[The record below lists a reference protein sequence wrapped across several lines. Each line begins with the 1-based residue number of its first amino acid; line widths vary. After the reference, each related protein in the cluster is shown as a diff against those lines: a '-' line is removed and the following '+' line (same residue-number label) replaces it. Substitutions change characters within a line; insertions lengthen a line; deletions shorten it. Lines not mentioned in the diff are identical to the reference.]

1 MSRHLKPTMALAAA
15 LLASTAFDASAHTAH
30 IFWKDLRPATQ
41 AVAED
46 AGLPMIAAKL
56 PDHGETLSLNLQD
69 KTVQL
74 AGYALPVDR
83 DGDLVYQFLLVPW
96 TGACSH
102 MPTPPPN
109 QIVLVTPARPYKM
122 SETYESV
129 AVTGALQPGME
140 KSQLFILDGVSI
152 IQSGYTVRKAE
163 VVAVDNVPD
172 TITLPV
178 NSPWTF
184 LNKKKIPSS
193 YETTPL
199 KLQYTRCKYLLYA
212 DAMIRTITAKTG
224 GGHVNKIGKR
234 IQAWDNY

>member
-1 MSRHLKPTMALAAA
+1 MNHFTSILALAAA
-15 LLASTAFDASAHTAH
+15 LALSTAGASAETTH

-56 PDHGETLSLNLQD
+56 PDHGETLSVALQD
-69 KTVQL
+69 KTIQL

-122 SETYESV
+122 SEAYQPV
-129 AVTGALQPGME
+129 AITGALKPDME
-140 KSQLFILDGVSI
+140 KSQLFILDGASV
-152 IQSGYTVRKAE
+152 IQSGYTVRKAD
-163 VVAVDNVPD
+163 VVGVDTVPD
-172 TITLPV
+172 SVVLPV
-178 NSPWTF
+178 NSPWSF
-184 LNKKKIPSS
+184 LNKKK
-193 YETTPL
+193 
-199 KLQYTRCKYLLYA
+199 
-212 DAMIRTITAKTG
+212 
-224 GGHVNKIGKR
+224 N
-234 IQAWDNY
+234 

>member
-15 LLASTAFDASAHTAH
+15 LLASTTFDASAQTAH

-69 KTVQL
+69 KTVQI

-122 SETYESV
+122 SQAYESV

-184 LNKKKIPSS
+184 LNKKK
-193 YETTPL
+193 
-199 KLQYTRCKYLLYA
+199 
-212 DAMIRTITAKTG
+212 
-224 GGHVNKIGKR
+224 N
-234 IQAWDNY
+234 

>member
-1 MSRHLKPTMALAAA
+1 MSNPLKSTLALATM
-15 LLASTAFDASAHTAH
+15 LLASTAFDASAQTAH
-30 IFWKDLRPATQ
+30 IFWKDLRPPTQ

-46 AGLPMIAAKL
+46 ANLPMTAAKL

-109 QIVLVTPARPYKM
+109 QIVLVTPAHPNKM
-122 SETYESV
+122 SEAYQPVS
-129 AVTGALQPGME
+129 VTGALQPGLE
-140 KSQLFILDGVSI
+140 KSQLFILDGASV

-163 VVAVDNVPD
+163 VVSVDTVPD

-178 NSPWTF
+178 NSPWSF
-184 LNKKKIPSS
+184 LNKKK
-193 YETTPL
+193 
-199 KLQYTRCKYLLYA
+199 
-212 DAMIRTITAKTG
+212 
-224 GGHVNKIGKR
+224 N
-234 IQAWDNY
+234 

>member
-15 LLASTAFDASAHTAH
+15 LLSSTTFDASAQTAH

-56 PDHGETLSLNLQD
+56 PDRGETLSLNLQD

-122 SETYESV
+122 SKAYESV

-184 LNKKKIPSS
+184 LNKKK
-193 YETTPL
+193 
-199 KLQYTRCKYLLYA
+199 
-212 DAMIRTITAKTG
+212 
-224 GGHVNKIGKR
+224 N
-234 IQAWDNY
+234 

>member
-1 MSRHLKPTMALAAA
+1 MANRLKAIALLVAILAPTASGANALAQ
-15 LLASTAFDASAHTAH
+15 TAH

-122 SETYESV
+122 SKAYESV

-184 LNKKKIPSS
+184 LNKKK
-193 YETTPL
+193 
-199 KLQYTRCKYLLYA
+199 
-212 DAMIRTITAKTG
+212 
-224 GGHVNKIGKR
+224 N
-234 IQAWDNY
+234 

>member
-1 MSRHLKPTMALAAA
+1 MSNLLKSIVVLAAA
-15 LLASTAFDASAHTAH
+15 PFASVATPASAETSH

-56 PDHGETLSLNLQD
+56 PDHGETLSLDLRD
-69 KTVQL
+69 KTIQL

-109 QIVLVTPARPYKM
+109 QIVLVTPAHPYKM
-122 SETYESV
+122 SQAYQPV
-129 AVTGALQPGME
+129 AVTGALRPDME
-140 KSQLFILDGVSI
+140 KSQLFILDGVSV
-152 IQSGYTVRKAE
+152 IQSGYAVRKAE
-163 VVAVDNVPD
+163 VVGVDTVPD

-178 NSPWTF
+178 NSPWSF
-184 LNKKKIPSS
+184 LNKKK
-193 YETTPL
+193 
-199 KLQYTRCKYLLYA
+199 
-212 DAMIRTITAKTG
+212 
-224 GGHVNKIGKR
+224 N
-234 IQAWDNY
+234 

>member
-1 MSRHLKPTMALAAA
+1 MSIHLKSILALATMLSAPAA
-15 LLASTAFDASAHTAH
+15 GASAETMH

-56 PDHGETLSLNLQD
+56 PDHGETLSINLRD

-122 SETYESV
+122 SEAYEPV
-129 AVTGALQPGME
+129 AVTGSLRPDME
-140 KSQLFILDGVSI
+140 KSQLFILDGVNV
-152 IQSGYTVRKAE
+152 IQSGYSVRKAE
-163 VVAVDNVPD
+163 VVGVDTVPD
-172 TITLPV
+172 AITPPV
-178 NSPWTF
+178 NSPWSF
-184 LNKKKIPSS
+184 LNKKK
-193 YETTPL
+193 
-199 KLQYTRCKYLLYA
+199 
-212 DAMIRTITAKTG
+212 
-224 GGHVNKIGKR
+224 N
-234 IQAWDNY
+234 

>member
-1 MSRHLKPTMALAAA
+1 MSIHPKSILAFAA
-15 LLASTAFDASAHTAH
+15 VLSVSAAGASAETMH

-56 PDHGETLSLNLQD
+56 PDHGETLSLSLQD
-69 KTVQL
+69 KSVQL

-109 QIVLVTPARPYKM
+109 QIVLVTPAHPYKM
-122 SETYESV
+122 SQAYQPV
-129 AVTGALQPGME
+129 AVTGALNPDME
-140 KSQLFILDGVSI
+140 KSQLFILDGVSV
-152 IQSGYTVRKAE
+152 IQSGYTVRRAE
-163 VVAVDNVPD
+163 VVGVDTVPD

-178 NSPWTF
+178 NSPWSF
-184 LNKKKIPSS
+184 LNKK
-193 YETTPL
+193 
-199 KLQYTRCKYLLYA
+199 
-212 DAMIRTITAKTG
+212 
-224 GGHVNKIGKR
+224 N
-234 IQAWDNY
+234 

>member
-1 MSRHLKPTMALAAA
+1 MGSHLKSILALAAA
-15 LLASTAFDASAHTAH
+15 LSVPAVACASAETMH

-56 PDHGETLSLNLQD
+56 PDRGETLSLSLQD
-69 KTVQL
+69 KTIQL

-109 QIVLVTPARPYKM
+109 QIVLVTPAHPYKM
-122 SETYESV
+122 SQAYQSV
-129 AVTGALQPGME
+129 AVTGALKPDME
-140 KSQLFILDGVSI
+140 KSQLFILDGVSV

-163 VVAVDNVPD
+163 VVGVDNVPD

-178 NSPWTF
+178 NSPWSF
-184 LNKKKIPSS
+184 LNKKK
-193 YETTPL
+193 
-199 KLQYTRCKYLLYA
+199 
-212 DAMIRTITAKTG
+212 
-224 GGHVNKIGKR
+224 N
-234 IQAWDNY
+234 

>member
-1 MSRHLKPTMALAAA
+1 MTKHLQSTLALAAA
-15 LLASTAFDASAHTAH
+15 LLTAGTFDASAQTAH

-69 KTVQL
+69 KMVQL

-122 SETYESV
+122 SQAYESV
-129 AVTGALQPGME
+129 AVTGALRPGLE

-152 IQSGYTVRKAE
+152 IQSGYTLRKAD
-163 VVAVDNVPD
+163 VVAVDTVPD

-178 NSPWTF
+178 NSPWSF
-184 LNKKKIPSS
+184 LNK
-193 YETTPL
+193 
-199 KLQYTRCKYLLYA
+199 
-212 DAMIRTITAKTG
+212 
-224 GGHVNKIGKR
+224 NK
-234 IQAWDNY
+234 N